1 MGSVLLIIDSE
12 LRLPR
17 SEVQYRFARSGG
29 PGGQHVNKTE
39 TQVELLF
46 DVAHSPSLTET
57 QRQRLLTQLKN
68 LIDQEGV
75 LHLTAQSERSQL
87 RNREA
92 VTERFQSVVAAALHE
107 PKKRRPT
114 RPTAAS
120 KTRRIESKKRRGR
133 IKQLRRDYPR
143 E

>member
-1 MGSVLLIIDSE
+1 L
-12 LRLPR
+12 
-17 SEVQYRFARSGG
+17 
-29 PGGQHVNKTE
+29 NKSE

-46 DVAHSPSLTET
+46 DVAHSPSLTDA
-57 QRQRLLTQLKN
+57 QRQRLLTKLKN

-75 LHLTAQSERSQL
+75 LHLTSQSERSQL

-92 VTERFQSVVAAALHE
+92 VTERFQSVMAALHE

-120 KTRRIESKKRRGR
+120 KTRRIESKKRRGQT
-133 IKQLRRDYPR
+133 KQLRRDTPH